1 MTYVQ
6 KVFILFYVSLL
17 VIINMTKEKFSIL
30 INIKY
35 NIKENYLARGE
46 WFVRSLLVVKQ
57 RFLWRGWGHL
67 GSFFIPPQP
76 VLITDLQF
84 GPMTFSPIF
93 SLSSL
98 IFMPGPSNF
107 QNKPLICFGP
117 YYFDYYMLYL

>member
-46 WFVRSLLVVKQ
+46 
-57 RFLWRGWGHL
+57 
-67 GSFFIPPQP
+67 
-76 VLITDLQF
+76 
-84 GPMTFSPIF
+84 
-93 SLSSL
+93 
-98 IFMPGPSNF
+98 
-107 QNKPLICFGP
+107 
-117 YYFDYYMLYL
+117 